1 MPSSTE
7 PRSGL
12 LYGWAYGEN
21 GWNTGMDGNLLRLG
35 RFGFHLSVKDR
46 DAAVPPS
53 PTSGACYLVGPGAT
67 GDWAGRDGQ
76 IAVGDGTTWQFAS
89 PRVGWRCYVED
100 EDVMLVFKTGG
111 WGVLSGSGGGGGGIP
126 DAPLDGQT
134 YGRNDAT
141 WVPVGSGDGF
151 APYRGARIRPTAV
164 QNYTVTNSWTAVR
177 FATADRNSA
186 NSFWQLSAPNRLTIP
201 VGVTKVRLVA
211 CVQVEGSVDP
221 IESHQFQFMLNGS
234 TFVGNSVSQ
243 AVSSA
248 ASNYGYNNPGINVA
262 SDVIDVS
269 PGDYFE
275 LMYYAS
281 GSFSLSASGRTW
293 FALEVV
299 ERTTTNAKLQE
310 LLDVLA
316 GTPAD
321 GQSLVWDAATSK
333 WKAGVPTVSYPGTVG
348 MYKPFRG
355 AMAKLT
361 ADFTLAAPP
370 TPVPWQDVDY
380 DTSGFWSAGSPSRLT
395 IPAGVK
401 KVRLH
406 ANLQFAS
413 ATFTSAANTF
423 INFLKNGS
431 NSFRGNGLASNT
443 SGYQDSGFTAVS
455 GVIPVV
461 AGDYFEV
468 RWQASRAG
476 TAVLVAASSQ
486 FSIEVVEAEE
496 TLP

>member
-53 PTSGACYLVGPGAT
+53 PTSGACYLVGPGGS

-164 QNYTVTNSWTAVR
+164 QNYTVLSSWTAVR
-177 FATADRNSA
+177 FAAADRNSA
-186 NSFWQLSAPNRLTIP
+186 NSFWNLAQPNRLSVP

-211 CVQVEGSVDP
+211 SVQADSTDP
-221 IESHQFQFMLNGS
+221 IESNQFQFYKNGS
-234 TFVGNSVSQ
+234 PVVGGGQGTINPPSTTPASFNNN
-243 AVSSA
+243 AV
-248 ASNYGYNNPGINVA
+248 VFT
-262 SDVIDVS
+262 SDTLDVT

-275 LMYYAS
+275 LMYWS
-281 GSFSLSASGRTW
+281 PSSFSLGANGRTW

-299 ERTTTNAKLQE
+299 ERTTTNANLQE
-310 LLDVLA
+310 LLDVLTTA
-316 GTPAD
+316 PTD
-321 GQSLVWDAATSK
+321 GQSLVYDSTLGK
-333 WKAGVPTVSYPGTVG
+333 WKPGVPVVSYPGTVG

-355 AMAKLT
+355 AMAKFNADYTLT
-361 ADFTLAAPP
+361 PP
-370 TPVPWQDVDY
+370 VALPWQATDY
-380 DTSGFWSAGSPSRLT
+380 DTSGFWSAGQPTRFT

-401 KVRLH
+401 KIRLH
-406 ANLQFAS
+406 ATLTFS
-413 ATFTSAANTF
+413 TGTFTSTVSTLL
-423 INFLKNGS
+423 NFLKNGA
-431 NSFRGNGLASNT
+431 SFRGSASGSQA
-443 SGYQDSGFTAVS
+443 SGYGDGWFSASSAV
-455 GVIPVV
+455 VPVV

-468 RWQASRAG
+468 RWNTSRAG
-476 TAVLVAASSQ
+476 TAVALATLSQ